1 MCGMKEIT
9 VLSGKGGAGKT
20 SVTAALM
27 SLAQN
32 TVFCDNDVDAA
43 NLHLLANPQVE
54 EEYVFEG
61 ARLANIDSEVCIGC
75 GECVVHCKFHAV
87 VQSEQGVF
95 SVNPF
100 SCEGCRLCERL
111 CPVGAI
117 SSTKSVEN
125 KWFVSSTR
133 YGKMVHAKMKPG
145 EENSGKLVTKVRQ
158 AARELAEI
166 SKAD

>member
-54 EEYVFEG
+54 EE
-61 ARLANIDSEVCIGC
+61 
-75 GECVVHCKFHAV
+75 
-87 VQSEQGVF
+87 
-95 SVNPF
+95 
-100 SCEGCRLCERL
+100 
-111 CPVGAI
+111 
-117 SSTKSVEN
+117 
-125 KWFVSSTR
+125 
-133 YGKMVHAKMKPG
+133 
-145 EENSGKLVTKVRQ
+145 
-158 AARELAEI
+158 
-166 SKAD
+166 